1 MRSELPRVSSPG
13 GQPKSIIKFL
23 GFGPLL
29 SSVPPPPRVGIGR
42 VGKFS
47 LQQSKTAKM

>member
-29 SSVPPPPRVGIGR
+29 SSVPPRVGIGR